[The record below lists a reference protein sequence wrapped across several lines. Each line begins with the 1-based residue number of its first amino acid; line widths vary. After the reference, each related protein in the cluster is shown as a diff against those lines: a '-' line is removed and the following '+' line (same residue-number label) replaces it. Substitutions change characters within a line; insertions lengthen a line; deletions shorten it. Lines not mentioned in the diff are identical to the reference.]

1 MRQSSWRINFDLSH
15 MVAAAGS
22 LQEFCKKPAMLQV
35 LICAVTKQGMD
46 DVWER
51 DKIFTQ
57 EDAVQ
62 YDGANKIR

>member
-22 LQEFCKKPAMLQV
+22 LQEFCTKPAMLQV
-35 LICAVTKQGMD
+35 SICAVTKQGMD

-51 DKIFTQ
+51 DKIFT
-57 EDAVQ
+57 
-62 YDGANKIR
+62 